1 MHIIPR
7 EDCNTLLEHNK
18 LASDKVLLPTNH
30 SARAMRSSYTAA
42 QCSPIY
48 SQATIGV
55 SFPERAEGGLC
66 ALRAAP
72 SPMSERERELY
83 RRMTSLTKRHRAWQ
97 RSWSRTERVV
107 PRGPFAGAVGSSQHA
122 RRARRRRRPAPTRSG
137 DHPRIRGEHYRRE
150 YVPARRQGIIP
161 AYAGSTNEVGES
173 MALYVGSSPHTRGA
187 HPTSPI
193 LPVVPW
199 DHPRIRGEHP
209 SMLVKISTTFRI
221 IPAYAGSTTES
232 YNQQLFRMGSS
243 PHTRGAQT
251 QSCSARTG

>member
-7 EDCNTLLEHNK
+7 EDCDTLLEHNK

-30 SARAMRSSYTAA
+30 NARAMRSSYTAA

-72 SPMSERERELY
+72 SPMSEREHELY

-107 PRGPFAGAVGSSQHA
+107 PRGPFAGAVGSSPHT
-122 RRARRRRRPAPTRSG
+122 RGARRRRRPAPTRSG
-137 DHPRIRGEHYRRE
+137 DHPRIRGEHGE
-150 YVPARRQGIIP
+150 GGLADTALLGIIP
-161 AYAGSTNEVGES
+161 AYAGSTNAADNF
-173 MALYVGSSPHTRGA
+173 MAAGLGSSPHTRGGGTLRRHGICLQPLGSSPHTRGA
-187 HPTSPI
+187 PPPLGWRSASSR
-193 LPVVPW
+193 

-209 SMLVKISTTFRI
+209 GNR
-221 IPAYAGSTTES
+221 
-232 YNQQLFRMGSS
+232 R
-243 PHTRGAQT
+243 
-251 QSCSARTG
+251 